1 MSEGIEEKHEGQES
15 VFLEEKKNNHKLTV
29 LNPRGGFMDSRRSVE
44 QEARAAMRD
53 QPLEG

>member
-1 MSEGIEEKHEGQES
+1 MTEEKEKKHEGQES
-15 VFLEEKKNNHKLTV
+15 VFSGKKIHKLTG
-29 LNPRGGFMDSRRSVE
+29 LNPQGGFMDSRHSIE

>member
-1 MSEGIEEKHEGQES
+1 MKGRNQYSW
-15 VFLEEKKNNHKLTV
+15 EEKKHKLTG
-29 LNPRGGFMDSRRSVE
+29 LNPQGGFMDSWRGVE

>member
-1 MSEGIEEKHEGQES
+1 MKGKNQYSW
-15 VFLEEKKNNHKLTV
+15 KKHKLTG
-29 LNPRGGFMDSRRSVE
+29 LNPQGGFMDSRRGVE